1 MVAVNWAA
9 VYAERDHDATIER
22 IIRRIGSRADDPVC
36 QEKKVAVDALVARL
50 SADSGATARGTAGK
64 SGTYDITTSL
74 QALDALTVHQQQPQ
88 PLQPQ
93 QPQQLQP
100 PSPPPEK
107 RLNELL
113 GEFCSTCFAPL
124 VSC

>member
-22 IIRRIGSRADDPVC
+22 IIRRIGSCADDPVC
-36 QEKKVAVDALVARL
+36 QEKKGAVDALVARL
-50 SADSGATARGTAGK
+50 SAGSGAPARGSAGK

-88 PLQPQ
+88 P
-93 QPQQLQP
+93 
-100 PSPPPEK
+100 PSPLPDK
-107 RLNELL
+107 HLNELV
-113 GEFCSTCFAPL
+113 GELVAPL
-124 VSC
+124 FCAAGQLLKGH